1 MTKATIRDPLE
12 AILELTDLMNNT
24 ENDPT
29 QDTADIASI
38 LSSFIKNRESVLQ
51 ELDIQRLRAIIYRDV
66 VRPDRS
72 KTGKNVVV
80 VAVNLS
86 LLLFFFT
93 FIRSALRL
101 VFVHCL
107 IDVHT
112 ENKTLELTFRCIML
126 VSRTMRNNRNSSPWP
141 SSTLHRS

>member
-1 MTKATIRDPLE
+1 MAMTKATIRDPLE
-12 AILELTDLMNNT
+12 SILELTDLMNNT

-29 QDTADIASI
+29 QDTADMATI

-72 KTGKNVVV
+72 RTGKNVVV

-86 LLLFFFT
+86 LLVFHF
-93 FIRSALRL
+93 RSLPGVLSLLDRRAHREHDSRT
-101 VFVHCL
+101 V
-107 IDVHT
+107 T
-112 ENKTLELTFRCIML
+112 SML
-126 VSRTMRNNRNSSPWP
+126 CCCSRTMRNNRNSSPWP
-141 SSTLHRS
+141 SSILHRS